1 VIGRYFDLKRRKY
14 QEAGESGMMKSMKTF
29 MICAPCHIVV

>member
-1 VIGRYFDLKRRKY
+1 MIGRCFDLKRRKY

-29 MICAPCHIVV
+29 MISALCHIV